1 MVEQIV
7 ATVGIGGIAAG
18 VRVLVHWLSLRE
30 RERVFSRAL
39 SSRGDVAVEYRGAHR
54 ARMTVRSHRRGERG

>member
-7 ATVGIGGIAAG
+7 VTVGMGAVAAG
-18 VRVLVHWLSLRE
+18 VRVLVHWLRARE

-39 SSRGDVAVEYRGAHR
+39 RARGTDVTVEYRGAR
-54 ARMTVRSHRRGERG
+54 LAVRSSRGGRR